1 MSFNPNISAQIVVQ
15 QLPESGQ
22 QHKVLAHLI
31 HRGSISQLE
40 ARNTYRVERLTSR
53 VTELKKRGVAIKREM
68 RLDESRHKYA
78 RYFLVN
84 G

>member
-1 MSFNPNISAQIVVQ
+1 MYNPNVNNQIVLNQ
-15 QLPESGQ
+15 IPTSNQ
-22 QHKVLAHLI
+22 QHQVLSHLI

-53 VTELKKRGVAIKREM
+53 VVELKKRGVAIKREM
-68 RLDESRHKYA
+68 RLDESGHKYA
-78 RYFLVN
+78 RYYLV